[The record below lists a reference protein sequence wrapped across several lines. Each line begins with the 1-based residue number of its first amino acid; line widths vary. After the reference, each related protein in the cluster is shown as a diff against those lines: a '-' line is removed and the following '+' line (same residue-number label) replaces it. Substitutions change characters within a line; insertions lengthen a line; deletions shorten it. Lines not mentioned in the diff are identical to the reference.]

1 MRRTILNRIPTLFLV
16 LGLMLP
22 PAVMVNQAAK
32 SSGIV
37 ATISPANPIVGVTTV
52 SITGT
57 ASAGATVTDTSTFP
71 DGTGHLFFM
80 KADSNGKY
88 VDGPFMLRQLGT
100 FHDVLQDRATGASTN
115 FSYAGIGD
123 FSVAVDPA
131 SRQAAKGQTVN
142 FSVTFT
148 SMAGFEG
155 SVVPAALHW
164 SDIPGATAWWSE
176 PSVFVPS
183 RLSASAKLMVRT
195 SADTPAGTYDN
206 IIVQGSNGSVTHAAP
221 GKLSLK
227 VN

>member
-1 MRRTILNRIPTLFLV
+1 
-16 LGLMLP
+16 MLP
-22 PAVMVNQAAK
+22 SAAMVNQTAK

-88 VDGPFMLRQLGT
+88 VDGPFVMQQLGT
-100 FHDVLQDRATGASTN
+100 FHDVLQDRATGASTTI
-115 FSYAGIGD
+115 SYAGLGD

-131 SRQAAKGQTVN
+131 RRQVAKGQTVN
-142 FSVTFT
+142 FVVKFT
-148 SMAGFEG
+148 SVAAFGG
-155 SVVPAALHW
+155 SVVPTALHL
-164 SDIPGATAWWSE
+164 SDIPGATAWWTE
-176 PSVFVPS
+176 PTVFIPSKLSVS
-183 RLSASAKLMVRT
+183 STLMVRT
-195 SADTPAGTYDN
+195 SANTPAGSYEN

-221 GKLSLK
+221 AKISLT

>member
-1 MRRTILNRIPTLFLV
+1 MPLHSLRTFFLV
-16 LGLMLP
+16 LGLMMP
-22 PAVMVNQAAK
+22 PAVMLNQVAK
-32 SSGIV
+32 NAGIV
-37 ATISPANPIVGVTTV
+37 ATIAPANPIVGVTTV

-80 KADSNGKY
+80 KADDNGKY

-100 FHDVLQDRATGASTN
+100 FHDVLQDRATGASTTI
-115 FSYAGIGD
+115 SYAGVGD
-123 FSVAVDPA
+123 FNVAIDPV
-131 SRQAAKGQTVN
+131 SRQAAKGETVS

-148 SMAGFEG
+148 SVAAFEG
-155 SVVPAALHW
+155 SVVPAALHL

-183 RLSASAKLMVRT
+183 RLSALAKLMVRT
-195 SADTPAGTYDN
+195 SADTPAGTYKS
-206 IIVQGSNGSVTHAAP
+206 IIVQGSNGSVTHAASA
-221 GKLSLK
+221 KLSLT

>member
-1 MRRTILNRIPTLFLV
+1 MILNRIRTLFLV

-32 SSGIV
+32 SAGIV
-37 ATISPANPIVGVTTV
+37 AALSPANPIVGVTTV

-57 ASAGATVTDTSTFP
+57 ASAGAAVTDTSTFP
-71 DGTGHLFFM
+71 DGTDHLFFM
-80 KADSNGKY
+80 KADNNGKY

-100 FHDVLQDRATGASTN
+100 FHDVLQDRASGASTTI
-115 FSYAGIGD
+115 SYAGLGD
-123 FSVAVDPA
+123 FSLAVGSA
-131 SRQAAKGQTVN
+131 KQQAAKGETVS

-148 SMAGFEG
+148 SVAAFEG
-155 SVVPAALHW
+155 SVVPTALHW
-164 SDIPGATAWWSE
+164 SDIPGATAWWTQ

-183 RLSASAKLMVRT
+183 RLSASATLMVRT
-195 SADTPAGTYDN
+195 SANTPAGTYEN

-221 GKLSLK
+221 AKLSLT

>member
-1 MRRTILNRIPTLFLV
+1 LDRFRTFFLV

-22 PAVMVNQAAK
+22 PAVLVNQAAK
-32 SSGIV
+32 SAGIV
-37 ATISPANPIVGVTTV
+37 ATLSPANPIVGVTTV

-80 KADSNGKY
+80 KADNNGKY

-100 FHDVLQDRATGASTN
+100 FHDVLQDRATGASTTI
-115 FSYAGIGD
+115 SYAGVGD
-123 FSVAVDPA
+123 FSVSVDPA
-131 SRQAAKGQTVN
+131 SRQAAKGETVS

-148 SMAGFEG
+148 SVAAFEG
-155 SVVPAALHW
+155 GVVPTALHL

-183 RLSASAKLMVRT
+183 RLSVSAKLMVRT
-195 SADTPAGTYDN
+195 SADTPDGTYEN
-206 IIVQGSNGSVTHAAP
+206 IIVHGSNGSVTHAAP